1 MIARTV
7 GRGFTKD
14 LTRDCI
20 RDRTKDFT
28 RDCIRDITRDRTK
41 DFTRDCIRDITRD
54 FTRDHIRVLIDRVEP
69 GLRDQGTVEIL
80 ERCRLYIFP

>member
-20 RDRTKDFT
+20 RDIT
-28 RDCIRDITRDRTK
+28 RDRTQDFNRNCIRDITRD
-41 DFTRDCIRDITRD
+41 CIRNS
-54 FTRDHIRVLIDRVEP
+54 TRDHIRVLIDRVEP

>member
-7 GRGFTKD
+7 GRGLTKD

-20 RDRTKDFT
+20 
-28 RDCIRDITRDRTK
+28 RDRTK

>member
-28 RDCIRDITRDRTK
+28 RDCIRDITRD
-41 DFTRDCIRDITRD
+41 CIRD